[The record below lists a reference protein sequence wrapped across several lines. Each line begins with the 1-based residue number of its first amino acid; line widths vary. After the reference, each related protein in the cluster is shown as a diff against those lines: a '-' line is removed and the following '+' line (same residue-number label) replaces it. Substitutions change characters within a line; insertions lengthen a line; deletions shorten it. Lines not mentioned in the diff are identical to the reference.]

1 MFYPMLSGGLHTY
14 GTILNLQS
22 DTNAARADA
31 REAQTATE
39 LMKHDINRL
48 LMITEALWG
57 FLKKEHGYSVEELI
71 QAINEIDM
79 RDGELGG
86 RPGGS
91 APVIC
96 PACGRANSG
105 KRPLCIYCGQP
116 VPTNPFA
123 R

>member
-1 MFYPMLSGGLHTY
+1 MFYPMLSSGLHTY

-57 FLKKEHGYSVEELI
+57 FLKK
-71 QAINEIDM
+71 
-79 RDGELGG
+79 
-86 RPGGS
+86 
-91 APVIC
+91 
-96 PACGRANSG
+96 
-105 KRPLCIYCGQP
+105 
-116 VPTNPFA
+116 
-123 R
+123 